1 MATPLHELNA
11 ELAAV
16 AAQAAAATV
25 AIGRDGRGSGVVVA
39 EGVVVTNAHS
49 LRARTTQVR
58 FADGRIEQAEVR
70 GSDTDGDLIA
80 LTVDTGSVVPLRA
93 AETAPSPGH
102 VVVAAHGDGSV
113 GIGNVA
119 AVDRTFPGPRGR
131 SIANAIEHT
140 AALAR
145 GASGGPLVDV
155 DGHLVGINTNRSDV
169 GYQAIA
175 YAGATRTRIDAL
187 IAGSSFHRR
196 RLGVALAPAS
206 ATAAVRRAAGL
217 PEITGLLVRGVADD
231 SPAQRAG
238 LTQGDVIVLA
248 GAVTIDSLDALA
260 HALDTNE
267 ETIVLTVVRGVD
279 ERTVTVNFAPPAE
292 PSPPSEADPAADSAN
307 A

>member
-1 MATPLHELNA
+1 MASPLHDLNTT
-11 ELAAV
+11 LAAV
-16 AAQAAAATV
+16 SANAAAATV

-70 GSDTDGDLIA
+70 GSDNDGDLIA
-80 LTVDTGSVVPLRA
+80 LSVDTGSVVPLRA
-93 AETAPSPGH
+93 AETAPLPGQF
-102 VVVAAHGDGSV
+102 VVAAHGDGSV
-113 GIGNVA
+113 GVGNVA
-119 AVDRTFPGPRGR
+119 AVNRTFPGPRGR

-155 DGHLVGINTNRSDV
+155 ESNLIGINTNRSDV

-196 RLGVALAPAS
+196 RLGVALAPAA
-206 ATAAVRRAAGL
+206 ATAAVRKAAGL
-217 PEITGLLVRGVADD
+217 PQITGLLVRGVADD

-238 LTQGDVIVLA
+238 LAQGDVIVSA
-248 GAVTIDSLDALA
+248 GPVMIDSLDALA
-260 HALDTNE
+260 RALDTNE
-267 ETIVLTVVRGVD
+267 DTIVLSVVRGVD
-279 ERTVTVNFAPPAE
+279 ERTVTVSFATPGTPAE
-292 PSPPSEADPAADSAN
+292 PDEPDAAADTTN

>member
-102 VVVAAHGDGSV
+102 VIVAAHGDGSV

-279 ERTVTVNFAPPAE
+279 ERTVTVNFAE

>member
-1 MATPLHELNA
+1 MANSLHELNTA
-11 ELAAV
+11 LASVSAT
-16 AAQAAAATV
+16 AAAATV

-58 FADGRIEQAEVR
+58 FADGRTEQAEVR

-93 AETAPSPGH
+93 AETAPLPGH

-119 AVDRTFPGPRGR
+119 AINRTFPGPRGR

-140 AALAR
+140 VALAR

-155 DGHLVGINTNRSDV
+155 DGNLIGINTNRSDV

-175 YAGATRTRIDAL
+175 YAGAARTRIDAL

-196 RLGVALAPAS
+196 RLGVALAPAA

-217 PEITGLLVRGVADD
+217 PEITGLLVRGVADG

-238 LTQGDVIVLA
+238 LAQGDVIVSA
-248 GAVTIDSLDALA
+248 GSVTIDSLDGLA

-267 ETIVLTVVRGVD
+267 DTIVLTVVRGVD
-279 ERTVTVNFAPPAE
+279 ERTVTVNFAPPADPE
-292 PSPPSEADPAADSAN
+292 PAADSAN

>member
-1 MATPLHELNA
+1 MATPLHELNTA
-11 ELAAV
+11 LASV
-16 AAQAAAATV
+16 SAQAAAATV
-25 AIGRDGRGSGVVVA
+25 AIGRDGRGSGVVIA

-58 FADGRIEQAEVR
+58 FADGRVEQAEVR
-70 GSDTDGDLIA
+70 GSDTEGDLIA
-80 LTVDTGSVVPLRA
+80 LAVDTGSVVPLRA
-93 AETAPSPGH
+93 AETAPLPGH

-113 GIGNVA
+113 GVGNVA
-119 AVDRTFPGPRGR
+119 AVDRSFPGPRGR

-155 DGHLVGINTNRSDV
+155 DGNLIGINTNRSDV

-196 RLGVALAPAS
+196 RLGVALAPAA

-217 PEITGLLVRGVADD
+217 PEVTGLLVRGVAED

-238 LTQGDVIVLA
+238 LAQGDVIVSA
-248 GAVTIDSLDALA
+248 GSVTIDSLDALA
-260 HALDTNE
+260 IALDTNDD
-267 ETIVLTVVRGVD
+267 TIVLTVVRGVD
-279 ERTVTVNFAPPAE
+279 ERTVTVSFVAPAAP
-292 PSPPSEADPAADSAN
+292 DTAADSAN

>member
-1 MATPLHELNA
+1 M
-11 ELAAV
+11 AAV
-16 AAQAAAATV
+16 N
-25 AIGRDGRGSGVVVA
+25 RS
-39 EGVVVTNAHS
+39 
-49 LRARTTQVR
+49 
-58 FADGRIEQAEVR
+58 
-70 GSDTDGDLIA
+70 
-80 LTVDTGSVVPLRA
+80 
-93 AETAPSPGH
+93 
-102 VVVAAHGDGSV
+102 
-113 GIGNVA
+113 
-119 AVDRTFPGPRGR
+119 FPGPRGR
-131 SIANAIEHT
+131 SIDNAIEHT

-155 DGHLVGINTNRSDV
+155 DGNLVGINTNRSDV

-238 LTQGDVIVLA
+238 LTQGDVIVSA

-279 ERTVTVNFAPPAE
+279 ERTVTVNFAE
-292 PSPPSEADPAADSAN
+292 PSPPSEADSAADSAN